1 MQGNEPANIPPYE
14 KIDTKRIERHLIIPR
29 VDNLNNW
36 IRETRVNGGRGQNK
50 LFPFLHRRQTRVPIM
65 NYQFL
70 HVFAHKLAD
79 RTVNFL
85 IIEWSRSEAIFLIE
99 VVDDW
104 EDDIVDKVSSFY
116 ENA

>member
-1 MQGNEPANIPPYE
+1 
-14 KIDTKRIERHLIIPR
+14 
-29 VDNLNNW
+29 
-36 IRETRVNGGRGQNK
+36 
-50 LFPFLHRRQTRVPIM
+50 M

-85 IIEWSRSEAIFLIE
+85 IIEWSRSVAIFLIE

>member
-36 IRETRVNGGRGQNK
+36 IRERREGGQNK

-85 IIEWSRSEAIFLIE
+85 IIEWSRSVAIFLI
-99 VVDDW
+99 VDDW

>member
-1 MQGNEPANIPPYE
+1 MQGNEPANSPPYE

-36 IRETRVNGGRGQNK
+36 IRETRGRGQNK

-85 IIEWSRSEAIFLIE
+85 IIEWSRSGPSSSSM
-99 VVDDW
+99 DDW

>member
-1 MQGNEPANIPPYE
+1 
-14 KIDTKRIERHLIIPR
+14 
-29 VDNLNNW
+29 
-36 IRETRVNGGRGQNK
+36 
-50 LFPFLHRRQTRVPIM
+50 M

-79 RTVNFL
+79 RTVNFF

-99 VVDDW
+99 FVDDW

>member
-36 IRETRVNGGRGQNK
+36 IRETRGRGQNK
-50 LFPFLHRRQTRVPIM
+50 LFPFLHRCQTRVPIM

-85 IIEWSRSEAIFLIE
+85 IIEWSRSGPSSSSM
-99 VVDDW
+99 DDW

>member
-1 MQGNEPANIPPYE
+1 
-14 KIDTKRIERHLIIPR
+14 
-29 VDNLNNW
+29 
-36 IRETRVNGGRGQNK
+36 
-50 LFPFLHRRQTRVPIM
+50 M

-85 IIEWSRSEAIFLIE
+85 IIEWSRSVAIFLI
-99 VVDDW
+99 VDDW

>member
-36 IRETRVNGGRGQNK
+36 IRETRGRGQNK

-85 IIEWSRSEAIFLIE
+85 IIEWSRSGPSSSSM
-99 VVDDW
+99 DDW